1 MAASDPVLKVG
12 GKQITLSDVVARAKI
27 SGAFADTALEL
38 ARDAAAAGAAK
49 DLGIKIDDQELQA
62 AYDEFRRACQLYKAK
77 DTQAWLEQ
85 SGLKVED
92 IEQYLEA
99 GLLRGKIAEELV
111 PDEQVKGY
119 YAQNPREFEYA
130 RVSHIVVKDRNAAQ
144 ELALS
149 LKEEGEDFADLART
163 HSSDEETRCGGG
175 YRGLVTR
182 DNTLGLAED
191 VADRI
196 FAAKAG
202 EVVGPFQ
209 SNGVA
214 CIVRVE
220 ECGRLP
226 LDESLRNR
234 IRATLCEQT
243 LAERS
248 GVS

>member
-1 MAASDPVLKVG
+1 MAASDAVLKTC
-12 GKQITLSDVVARAKI
+12 GKTVTLADVTARAKI
-27 SGAFADTALEL
+27 TGAFAETALQL
-38 ARDAAAAGAAK
+38 ARDVAATSAAQE
-49 DLGIKIDDQELQA
+49 LGISVDTKELQS
-62 AYDEFRRACQLYKAK
+62 AYDDFRRACNLHKAK
-77 DTQAWLEQ
+77 DTQAWLER
-85 SGLKVED
+85 SGLKAED
-92 IEQYLEA
+92 IENYLEA
-99 GLLRGKIAEELV
+99 GLLREKIAQKLV
-111 PDEQVKGY
+111 PDEQVNGY

-149 LKEEGEDFADLART
+149 LKEEGEDFADLARK
-163 HSSDEETRCGGG
+163 HSTDQETRCGGG

-196 FAAKAG
+196 FAAKQG
-202 EVVGPFQ
+202 EIVGPFQ

-226 LDESLRNR
+226 LDQGLRQR
-234 IRATLCEQT
+234 IRATLCEET

-248 GVS
+248 GI